1 MQKQAPEGL
10 GLGLEEWL
18 EADNTGE
25 FAAAIM
31 QRLSDISARLA
42 RERQKLHQP
51 DTYQQIMAASE
62 AVQAAEHVMQMYI
75 ASKI

>member
-1 MQKQAPEGL
+1 
-10 GLGLEEWL
+10 
-18 EADNTGE
+18 
-25 FAAAIM
+25 M